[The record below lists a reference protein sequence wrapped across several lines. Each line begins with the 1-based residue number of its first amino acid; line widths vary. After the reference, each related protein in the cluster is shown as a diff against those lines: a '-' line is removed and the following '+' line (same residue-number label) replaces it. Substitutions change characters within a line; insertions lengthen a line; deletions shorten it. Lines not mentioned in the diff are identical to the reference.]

1 MISEYKAWYGK
12 TEVYKEQLSE
22 INCIRLY
29 QTLNLKGNPPS
40 FGETVF
46 PMALLILGEP
56 SVSISEVGEDGH
68 PLRGG
73 FIPPITLKR
82 RMFAGGKY
90 DFFLPLRVGDEVKIS
105 YKIHN
110 ITRKFGK
117 SGELI
122 FVNIHKN
129 FYVGKLLCATEI
141 RDIVFTDSDPI
152 SLPVNEPEGKREWVE
167 ELKSDP
173 LQLFRFSALT
183 FNGHRIHYDRTY
195 ANEVEGYP
203 GLVVHGP
210 LLATL
215 LSLFAEKKS
224 KCKLKKFVFK
234 GLLPVFEH
242 QKFTLT
248 GELIKKNIIKLKVLD
263 HQFQTAIDAEGEF
276 F

>member
-1 MISEYKAWYGK
+1 MISEYKAWHGK
-12 TEVYKEQLSE
+12 TEVFKEQLSA

-29 QTLNLKGNPPS
+29 QTLNIKGNPPS

-46 PMALLILGEP
+46 PMTLLILGEP

-73 FIPPITLKR
+73 LIPPITLKR

-90 DFFLPLRVGDEVKIS
+90 FFYFPLRVGDEVKTT
-105 YKIHN
+105 YKINN
-110 ITRKFGK
+110 ITRKNGK

-129 FYVGKLLCATEI
+129 FYVEEILCATEI

-152 SLPVNEPEGKREWVE
+152 LQPVNDPEETSEWVE
-167 ELKSDP
+167 EMKSDP
-173 LQLFRFSALT
+173 VQLFRFSALT
-183 FNGHRIHYDRTY
+183 FNGHRIHYDRSY

-224 KCKLKKFVFK
+224 NSKLKKFVFK
-234 GLLPVFEH
+234 GKLPVFEH

-248 GELIKKNIIKLKVLD
+248 GGLTKKNILKLRVLD

-276 F
+276 Y

>member
-12 TEVYKEQLSE
+12 TEVFKEQLSE

-73 FIPPITLKR
+73 LIPPITLKR

-90 DFFLPLRVGDEVKIS
+90 DFYFPLRVGDEVKIS
-105 YKIHN
+105 YKINN
-110 ITRKFGK
+110 ITRKYGK

-129 FYVGKLLCATEI
+129 FYVEKLLCATEI
-141 RDIVFTDSDPI
+141 RDIVFTDSDPKSI
-152 SLPVNEPEGKREWVE
+152 PVNAPEKTSEWVE
-167 ELKSDP
+167 EMKSDP

-224 KCKLKKFVFK
+224 NNKLKKFVFK
-234 GLLPVFEH
+234 GQFPVFEH

-248 GELIKKNIIKLKVLD
+248 GERIKKNFIKLRVLD
-263 HQFQTAIDAEGEF
+263 HKFQAAIFAEGEF